1 MNNENSWKEAFEKL
15 QEQLRSI
22 LTSLTPFEQDVITM
36 RFGLKNGYSLSLEE
50 VGKKFDITKEDI
62 RRIEAKALR
71 CVSLKEKNPKN
82 LNAQNSI
89 QKKPLSDFQND
100 VLNIINSLT
109 TREQKIARIKYGL
122 DTGIEL
128 SDEEVLERFRLVTK
142 SQKVYVL
149 LKQDELSKVIEKVNR
164 RISHKP
170 DEFINIKI

>member
-22 LTSLTPFEQDVITM
+22 LSLLTPFEQDVITM

-50 VGKKFDITKEDI
+50 VGKKFDITKEGI
-62 RRIEAKALR
+62 RRIEAKAIHRLT
-71 CVSLKEKNPKN
+71 LKERELKGTNV
-82 LNAQNSI
+82 QDSVE
-89 QKKPLSDFQND
+89 KKPLSDFQND
-100 VLNIINSLT
+100 VLSIINSLT

-142 SQKVYVL
+142 SQKVYVR